1 MASKSLDPESLLLY
15 PGLKPRLYKPLAA
28 REIRLLVIQPGV
40 FRERLRCALKTVSLD
55 DELPR
60 FEALSYCWNELR
72 DTVIVDDHTIF
83 VPSDLARFLR
93 RLRRKATPRT
103 VWADSICI
111 NQNDNKEKGHQ
122 VNMMREIY
130 QRTVEA
136 QVYLCESLG
145 SILQQQEDEIQDDE
159 YQPYYWH
166 GDERDVHLSSLL
178 AAYGHQPLSYI
189 MMDMVAV
196 GLLTCINDHFCS
208 MEKDTTAVSGCFQL
222 AMHHFSYMVEQP
234 WFSRI
239 WTFQEAVLPKVV
251 SVHFG
256 VCVFSLDMMLSAAR
270 KMLSLAGT
278 KAPSCCVSTWRRLPP
293 LGASAVG
300 HIEGHLWD
308 LNIHRNSAQKNNQK
322 PIYADVDLV
331 PLLEATRNR
340 SCKEPRDRI
349 YGLLGL
355 VHNWR
360 FTEPITPDYALSI
373 EELYITATWKAMIE
387 TQTTLLL
394 AYNRPNKTLNL
405 PSWVPDW
412 SRTLSVAEKASIPL
426 TKTSKS
432 YPGRQALEL
441 LPMDRLRLS
450 MVFVGNI
457 QKTLDLSDFGVEK
470 TTQDLLACNA
480 IIEAI
485 RACRG
490 MVGLPTDHE
499 STEEPG
505 RSRDKLF
512 RERILTDCYFN
523 KTRGYQQWKNNE
535 CSSLCEQPTDTF
547 HGGHAHCFF
556 TLADGRFSLAN
567 FECST
572 QDAVFATVGGLSV
585 FLVLRPCKTSQAW
598 SDVEEWELRGPC
610 ELWDFNGDANK
621 QPLRGDVCSI
631 TLV

>member
-1 MASKSLDPESLLLY
+1 MASKSQNLESLLLS
-15 PGLKPRLYKPLAA
+15 GLTPLYEPLAA

-40 FRERLRCALKTVSLD
+40 FRERLRCVLKTVSLD
-55 DELPR
+55 GELPS

-72 DTVIVDDHTIF
+72 DTVIVDNHTIS
-83 VPSDLARFLR
+83 VPSDLAWFLR

-130 QRTVEA
+130 QSTAEA

-145 SILQQQEDEIQDDE
+145 SNLQQQEDEIQDDE
-159 YQPYYWH
+159 YQPYHWY

-178 AAYGHQPLSYI
+178 AVYGHQPLSYI
-189 MMDMVAV
+189 MMDIVAI
-196 GLLTCINDHFCS
+196 GLLTCINDHLCS
-208 MEKDTTAVSGCFQL
+208 LEKDTTAVSGCFQL
-222 AMHHFSYMVEQP
+222 AIHHFSYMVEQP

-256 VCVFSLDMMLSAAR
+256 VCIFSLDMMLSATQ
-270 KMLSLAGT
+270 KILSLLGT
-278 KAPSCCVSTWRRLPP
+278 KAPSCCASTWMRLPS
-293 LGASAVG
+293 LGPSAFG

-308 LNIHRNSAQKNNQK
+308 LNLHRNSAQKNNQAL
-322 PIYADVDLV
+322 IHTDVDLV

-340 SCKEPRDRI
+340 RCKEPRDRI

-355 VHNWR
+355 VHHWR
-360 FTEPITPDYALSI
+360 FTEPITPDYSLSV

-394 AYNRPNKTLNL
+394 AYNRPRKTLNL

-426 TKTSKS
+426 AKTSKS
-432 YPGRQALEL
+432 HPGRQVFEL
-441 LPMDRLRLS
+441 LSHDRLRLS
-450 MVFVGNI
+450 MVFVGSI
-457 QKTLDLSDFGVEK
+457 QETLDLSDFGVEK
-470 TTQDLLACNA
+470 TTEHPLDCEA
-480 IIEAI
+480 IIGAI
-485 RACRG
+485 RTCRG

-505 RSRDKLF
+505 TSRDKLF
-512 RERILTDCYFN
+512 RDRILTDCYFH
-523 KTRGYQQWKNNE
+523 KTRGYQQWKKNE
-535 CSSLCEQPTDTF
+535 SSGLCEQPTDTF
-547 HGGHAHCFF
+547 HGGHAQSFF

-585 FLVLRPCKTSQAW
+585 YLVLRPCRTSQAW

-610 ELWDFNGDANK
+610 ELWDFNADANK
-621 QPLRGDVCSI
+621 QPLQGDVCSI